1 MPLRSGLVSEFLDLP
16 GAVPDPATGV
26 ALHYGDPLA
35 EQRRLNTTPAVID
48 RSHRRVVEV
57 TGPDAP
63 TFLNNLLTQ
72 KLDEAPA
79 GFGGFALDLDAQGRI
94 LHHVGVMFDGTT
106 FFLDM
111 PADQHDS
118 FTDYL
123 RRMVF
128 WSDVTI
134 TDSDLALVS
143 ILSPRGSMPELPDAA
158 AARTVAFGAL
168 VLVDA
173 LFHSP
178 NPSTFTSAG
187 FDIAGLMA
195 YDAARV
201 RAVEPELDRDLDA
214 KAIPHEVPRFIARG
228 DEPAAVHLNKGCYR
242 GQETVARVENL
253 GRSPRLL
260 VTLQLDGSSPTLP
273 EPGTPLTLNGRTVGR
288 LGTVV
293 HDADYGPIAL
303 ALVKRSAL
311 RDGSSAVD
319 LDVDG
324 TAARVDP
331 DSLPTDEGEHA
342 GRRAVDALRG
352 R

>member
-1 MPLRSGLVSEFLDLP
+1 MSEFLDLP
-16 GAVPDPATGV
+16 GAVPDPETGV

-35 EQRRLNTTPAVID
+35 EQRRLATTPAVID

-57 TGPDAP
+57 SGPDAP

-72 KLDEAPA
+72 KLDDAPA
-79 GFGGFALDLDAQGRI
+79 SFGGFALDLDAQGRI
-94 LHHVGVMFDGTT
+94 LHHVGVMYDGTT
-106 FFLDM
+106 FYLDM
-111 PADQHDS
+111 PSEQHES
-118 FTDYL
+118 FTDYV

-134 TDSDLALVS
+134 EDSDLQLVS
-143 ILSPRGSMPELPDAA
+143 VLSPRGSAPELPEAA
-158 AARTVAFGAL
+158 AIRTSAFGAL
-168 VLVDA
+168 LLTDA
-173 LFHSP
+173 LIPSP
-178 NPSTFTSAG
+178 SPSIFTSAG

-195 YDAARV
+195 YEAARV
-201 RAVEPELDRDLDA
+201 RAVEPEIHRDLDA

-228 DEPAAVHLNKGCYR
+228 AEPAAVHLNKGCYR

-260 VTLQLDGSSPTLP
+260 VTLQLDGSSPTQP
-273 EPGTPLTLNGRTVGR
+273 EPGAPVTLNGRAVGR

-293 HDADYGPIAL
+293 HDVDYGPIAL

-311 RDGSSAVD
+311 GDGSATAVD

-331 DSLPTDEGEHA
+331 DSLPTDEGERA

>member
-1 MPLRSGLVSEFLDLP
+1 MSAFLDLP
-16 GAVPDPATGV
+16 GAVPDPETGA

-35 EQRRLNTTPAVID
+35 EQRRLATAPAVID

-57 TGPDAP
+57 SGLDAR

-72 KLDEAPA
+72 KLDDVPA

-94 LHHVGVMFDGTT
+94 LHHVGVMFDGTA
-106 FFLDM
+106 FYLDM
-111 PADQHDS
+111 PADQHES

-134 TDSDLALVS
+134 ADSDLRLVS
-143 ILSPRGSMPELPDAA
+143 VLRPRGNTLELPETTAT
-158 AARTVAFGAL
+158 RTTDFGAL
-168 VLVDA
+168 VLIDA
-173 LFHSP
+173 LIASP
-178 NPSTFTSAG
+178 TPSTFTSAG

-195 YDAARV
+195 FEAARV
-201 RAVEPELDRDLDA
+201 RAVEPELHRDLDA

-228 DEPAAVHLNKGCYR
+228 SDPAAVHLNKGCYR

-260 VTLQLDGSSPTLP
+260 VTLQLDGSSPTQP
-273 EPGTPLTLNGRTVGR
+273 EPGTPITLNGRAVGR

-311 RDGSSAVD
+311 GDGSAAAVD

-331 DSLPTDEGEHA
+331 DSLPTDEGDHA

>member
-1 MPLRSGLVSEFLDLP
+1 MPLRSGLVSAFLDLP
-16 GAVPDPATGV
+16 GAIPDPVTGV

-35 EQRRLNTTPAVID
+35 EQRRLSTTPAVID
-48 RSHRRVVEV
+48 RSHRRVIEV
-57 TGPDAP
+57 AGPDAA
-63 TFLNNLLTQ
+63 TFLNNLLSQ
-72 KLDEAPA
+72 KLDQVTA

-106 FFLDM
+106 FYLDM
-111 PADQHDS
+111 PAEQYDS

-134 TDSDLALVS
+134 ADSQLRLVS
-143 ILSPRGSMPELPDAA
+143 VLAPRGSTLELPEATA
-158 AARTVAFGAL
+158 TRTSAFGAFTL
-168 VLVDA
+168 ADA

-178 NPSTFTSAG
+178 SPTTFTSAG
-187 FDIAGLMA
+187 FDVAGLMA
-195 YDAARV
+195 FDAARV
-201 RAVEPELDRDLDA
+201 RAVEPELRRDLDT

-260 VTLQLDGSSPTLP
+260 VMLQLDGSSPTQP
-273 EPGTPLTLNGRTVGR
+273 EPGASITANGRAVGR

-311 RDGSSAVD
+311 EHD
-319 LDVDG
+319 LDIDG
-324 TAARVDP
+324 TAARVDK